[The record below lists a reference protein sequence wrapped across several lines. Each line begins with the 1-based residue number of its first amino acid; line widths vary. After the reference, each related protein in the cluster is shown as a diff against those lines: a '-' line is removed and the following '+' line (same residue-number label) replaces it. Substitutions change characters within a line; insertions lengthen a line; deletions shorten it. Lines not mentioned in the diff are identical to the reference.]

1 MVLVYLQTTARLRYA
16 VAQADLL
23 VSAEPGGQEVYVEH
37 EIAPSIAGLVRR
49 GNAYS
54 CPLSYLSAAAA
65 SAAALDAT
73 VKAVVEAAGCQ
84 SRSLSTGSGQSSQTV
99 MREAQ
104 KAQVVAN
111 VNDSC
116 FRQRH
121 QWKQLP

>member
-23 VSAEPGGQEVYVEH
+23 VSAEPARQEVYVEH
-37 EIAPSIAGLVRR
+37 EIAPSIAGLVSR
-49 GNAYS
+49 GIVYS
-54 CPLSYLSAAAA
+54 CSLHYLSAAAA
-65 SAAALDAT
+65 SAAMLDAT
-73 VKAVVEAAGCQ
+73 VRGVVEAAGCQ
-84 SRSLSTGSGQSSQTV
+84 SQSLSTGSGQSSRPV

-104 KAQVVAN
+104 KAKVVAN
-111 VNDSC
+111 VNDSF

>member
-16 VAQADLL
+16 VAPADLL
-23 VSAEPGGQEVYVEH
+23 VSAKPGRQEVYVEH
-37 EIAPSIAGLVRR
+37 EIAPSIASLVRR
-49 GNAYS
+49 GIAYS
-54 CPLSYLSAAAA
+54 CSLSHLSAAAA
-65 SAAALDAT
+65 LAATLDAT

-84 SRSLSTGSGQSSQTV
+84 SQSLSTGSGQSSRPV

-104 KAQVVAN
+104 KAQVVTN
-111 VNDSC
+111 VNDSF

>member
-1 MVLVYLQTTARLRYA
+1 MVPVYLQTTARLRYA

-23 VSAEPGGQEVYVEH
+23 VSAEPGRQEVYVAH
-37 EIAPSIAGLVRR
+37 EIALSIASLVRR
-49 GNAYS
+49 GIAYS
-54 CPLSYLSAAAA
+54 CSLSYLSAVAA
-65 SAAALDAT
+65 SAATLDAT
-73 VKAVVEAAGCQ
+73 VKAVEAAGCQ
-84 SRSLSTGSGQSSQTV
+84 SQSLSTGSGQSSRPV

-111 VNDSC
+111 VNNSF